1 MYKNNIYSIV
11 YINIFVLGAE
21 TADKFKAIEKLMIKA
36 EKERKAGANMYIY
49 IYVCINNMYILYI
62 LTCYTFLGLQMLMM
76 SSYRNK
82 LNI

>member
-36 EKERKAGANMYIY
+36 EKERKAGAKKNE
-49 IYVCINNMYILYI
+49 
-62 LTCYTFLGLQMLMM
+62 
-76 SSYRNK
+76 
-82 LNI
+82 

>member
-49 IYVCINNMYILYI
+49 ICVCINNM
-62 LTCYTFLGLQMLMM
+62 FLGLQMLMM